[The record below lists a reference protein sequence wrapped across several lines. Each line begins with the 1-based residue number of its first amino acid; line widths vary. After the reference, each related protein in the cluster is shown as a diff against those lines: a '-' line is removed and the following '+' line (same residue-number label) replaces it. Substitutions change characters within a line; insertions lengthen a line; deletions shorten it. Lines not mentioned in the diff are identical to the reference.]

1 MKPSL
6 EIKQEPSLN
15 MEHRLDKI
23 EEKIDR
29 LTDAMVS
36 IARAEEKLAHFY
48 DKLMYIAKNT
58 SKSDEDSILLAGA
71 MMAVSRI
78 LFYDH
83 LNAKEA
89 KDLINRGGY
98 DLIELIKPTIH

>member
-36 IARAEEKLAHFY
+36 IARAEEKLAHMETLQSNHY
-48 DKLMYIAKNT
+48 DRMNKFSEKL
-58 SKSDEDSILLAGA
+58 DSIEEQ
-71 MMAVSRI
+71 VR
-78 LFYDH
+78 D
-83 LNAKEA
+83 NATTVN
-89 KDLINRGGY
+89 LINKLFWVAIVAASGA
-98 DLIELIKPTIH
+98 IAAQIWM

>member
-6 EIKQEPSLN
+6 EIRQETSLS

-36 IARAEEKLAHFY
+36 IARAEEKLAHMETLQSNHY
-48 DKLMYIAKNT
+48 DRMNKFSEKL
-58 SKSDEDSILLAGA
+58 DSIEEQ
-71 MMAVSRI
+71 VR
-78 LFYDH
+78 D
-83 LNAKEA
+83 NATTVN
-89 KDLINRGGY
+89 LINKLFWVAIVAASGA
-98 DLIELIKPTIH
+98 IAAQIWM

>member
-6 EIKQEPSLN
+6 EIKQETSLS

-36 IARAEEKLAHFY
+36 IARAEEKLAHMETLQSNHY
-48 DKLMYIAKNT
+48 DRMNKFSEKL
-58 SKSDEDSILLAGA
+58 DSIEEQ
-71 MMAVSRI
+71 VR
-78 LFYDH
+78 D
-83 LNAKEA
+83 NATTVN
-89 KDLINRGGY
+89 LINKLFWVAIVAASGA
-98 DLIELIKPTIH
+98 IAAQIWM

>member
-6 EIKQEPSLN
+6 ELKQEPSLN

-36 IARAEEKLAHFY
+36 IARAEEKLAHMETQQSNHY
-48 DKLMYIAKNT
+48 DRMNKFSEKL
-58 SKSDEDSILLAGA
+58 DSIEEQ
-71 MMAVSRI
+71 VR
-78 LFYDH
+78 D
-83 LNAKEA
+83 NATTVN
-89 KDLINRGGY
+89 LINKLFWVAIVAASGA
-98 DLIELIKPTIH
+98 IAAQIWM

>member
-6 EIKQEPSLN
+6 EIKQEPSVN

-36 IARAEEKLAHFY
+36 IARAEEKLAHMETQQSSHY
-48 DKLMYIAKNT
+48 DRMNKFSEKL
-58 SKSDEDSILLAGA
+58 DSIEEQ
-71 MMAVSRI
+71 VR
-78 LFYDH
+78 D
-83 LNAKEA
+83 NATTVN
-89 KDLINRGGY
+89 LINKLFWVAIVAISGA
-98 DLIELIKPTIH
+98 IAAQIWM

>member
-6 EIKQEPSLN
+6 EIKQEPSVN

-36 IARAEEKLAHFY
+36 IARAEEKLAHMQTQQSNHY
-48 DKLMYIAKNT
+48 DRMNKFSEKL
-58 SKSDEDSILLAGA
+58 DSIEEQ
-71 MMAVSRI
+71 VR
-78 LFYDH
+78 D
-83 LNAKEA
+83 NATTVN
-89 KDLINRGGY
+89 LINKLFWVAIVAISGA
-98 DLIELIKPTIH
+98 IAAQIWM

>member
-6 EIKQEPSLN
+6 EIRQETSLS

-36 IARAEEKLAHFY
+36 IARAEEKLAHMETLQSNHY
-48 DKLMYIAKNT
+48 DRMKKFSEKL
-58 SKSDEDSILLAGA
+58 DSIEEQ
-71 MMAVSRI
+71 VR
-78 LFYDH
+78 D
-83 LNAKEA
+83 NATTVN
-89 KDLINRGGY
+89 LINKLFWVAIVAASGA
-98 DLIELIKPTIH
+98 IAAQIWM

>member
-6 EIKQEPSLN
+6 EIKQEPSVN

-36 IARAEEKLAHFY
+36 IARAEEKLAHMETQQSNHY
-48 DKLMYIAKNT
+48 DRMNKFSEKL
-58 SKSDEDSILLAGA
+58 DSIEEQ
-71 MMAVSRI
+71 VR
-78 LFYDH
+78 D
-83 LNAKEA
+83 NATTVN
-89 KDLINRGGY
+89 LINKLFWVAIVAASGA
-98 DLIELIKPTIH
+98 IAAQIWM

>member
-36 IARAEEKLAHFY
+36 IARAEEKLAHMETQQSNHY
-48 DKLMYIAKNT
+48 DRMNKFSEKL
-58 SKSDEDSILLAGA
+58 DSIEEQ
-71 MMAVSRI
+71 VR
-78 LFYDH
+78 D
-83 LNAKEA
+83 NATTVN
-89 KDLINRGGY
+89 LINKLFWVAIVAASGA
-98 DLIELIKPTIH
+98 IAAQIWM